1 MEPWHIYGDFNL
13 IEVTV
18 TARVLPVSLNSQTV
32 SKKLTIRKRENPLRE
47 SSSIWAFIFYYTGFS

>member
-18 TARVLPVSLNSQTV
+18 TARVLPVSLNSQIV
-32 SKKLTIRKRENPLRE
+32 SKKLTLRKTENPLKA
-47 SSSIWAFIFYYTGFS
+47 SSSLLELLYFLMA